1 MAEGKITGVTPVNDI
16 EFGVC
21 TAGRPEDS
29 ALETAT
35 YTVVKDAESLAITI
49 DGKVEEW
56 NPMDTKGWIRRLMTG
71 KSISISMG
79 GKRNYGDAGN
89 DYVAGL
95 AYKTG
100 QVCNSAMKITFPDK
114 DALIIPCVINVTSLG
129 GDSTA
134 INGLEWEALSDG
146 KPIYVVAK

>member
-1 MAEGKITGVTPVNDI
+1 MADKVTGVTPVHEI

-21 TAGRPEDS
+21 ITGRPAED
-29 ALETAT
+29 ALETAD
-35 YTVVKDAESLAITI
+35 YAVVKDSESLSIAI
-49 DGKVEEW
+49 DGTVEEW
-56 NPMDTKGWIRRLMTG
+56 NPMDTKGWVRRLMTG

-79 GKRNYGDAGN
+79 GKRNFGDPGN

-100 QVCNSAMKITFPDK
+100 QACNSAMKITFPDGA
-114 DALIIPCVINVTSLG
+114 ALIIPCVISVTSLA

-134 INGLEWEALSDG
+134 VNGLEWEALSDG
-146 KPIYVVAK
+146 KPVYKEAV